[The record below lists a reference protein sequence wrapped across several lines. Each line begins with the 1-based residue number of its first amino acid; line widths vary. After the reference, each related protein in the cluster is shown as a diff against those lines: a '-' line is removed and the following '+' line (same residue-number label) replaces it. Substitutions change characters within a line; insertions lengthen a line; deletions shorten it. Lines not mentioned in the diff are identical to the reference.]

1 MPRCST
7 EASVHIELSGP
18 IRQLLLV
25 LATVQP
31 SPEISQ
37 DIVQANARLSPHD
50 AQEPLRKRNVS
61 LGFLYSEIPN
71 LPVLVWFSC
80 SCRETAK

>member
-18 IRQLLLV
+18 IRLLLLA

-31 SPEISQ
+31 SLEIGQ
-37 DIVQANARLSPHD
+37 DIVQANAV
-50 AQEPLRKRNVS
+50 EPR
-61 LGFLYSEIPN
+61 
-71 LPVLVWFSC
+71 
-80 SCRETAK
+80 